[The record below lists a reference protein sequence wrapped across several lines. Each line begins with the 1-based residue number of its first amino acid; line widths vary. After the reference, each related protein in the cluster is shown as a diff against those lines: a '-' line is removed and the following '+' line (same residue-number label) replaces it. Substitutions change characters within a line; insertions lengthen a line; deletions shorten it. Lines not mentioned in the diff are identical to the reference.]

1 MPYQR
6 CSSLT
11 VLLIMLIQTALTDTM
26 TDPLWITL
34 TDTMTDPLWITLT
47 DTMTDP
53 LWITLTDTCT
63 ITNRSR
69 LDRFTCTIYTAPQLM
84 VQT

>member
-1 MPYQR
+1 MRPSMPYQS
-6 CSSLT
+6 CSLLT
-11 VLLIMLIQTALTDTM
+11 VPLITLTQTA
-26 TDPLWITL
+26 L

>member
-6 CSSLT
+6 CSLLT
-11 VLLIMLIQTALTDTM
+11 VPLIMLTILLL

-34 TDTMTDPLWITLT
+34 TQPL
-47 DTMTDP
+47 MTDP

-63 ITNRSR
+63 ITNQSR
-69 LDRFTCTIYTAPQLM
+69 LDRFACTIYTAPQLM

>member
-1 MPYQR
+1 MPYQH
-6 CSSLT
+6 CSLLT
-11 VLLIMLIQTALTDTM
+11 VLLTMLTQTSLTDTL

-34 TDTMTDPLWITLT
+34 TDTLTDPLWITLT
-47 DTMTDP
+47 D
-53 LWITLTDTCT
+53 T

-69 LDRFTCTIYTAPQLM
+69 LDRFTCTIYTAPQLT

>member
-1 MPYQR
+1 MTDA
-6 CSSLT
+6 S
-11 VLLIMLIQTALTDTM
+11 VDALPTLFLAYCALDHADSDHAM
-26 TDPLWITL
+26 TDPLR
-34 TDTMTDPLWITLT
+34 ITLT

-69 LDRFTCTIYTAPQLM
+69 LDQSTCTIYTAPQLT

>member
-1 MPYQR
+1 MHLSMPYQH
-6 CSSLT
+6 CSLLT
-11 VLLIMLIQTALTDTM
+11 VLLTMLTQTSL
-26 TDPLWITL
+26 TDPLRITL
-34 TDTMTDPLWITLT
+34 TDTL
-47 DTMTDP
+47 TDP

-69 LDRFTCTIYTAPQLM
+69 LDRFTCTIYTVPQLT

>member
-1 MPYQR
+1 
-6 CSSLT
+6 
-11 VLLIMLIQTALTDTM
+11 MLIQAMLTDTM
-26 TDPLWITL
+26 TDPLWIML
-34 TDTMTDPLWITLT
+34 TDTMTDPLWIMLT

-53 LWITLTDTCT
+53 SWITLTDTCT